1 MIVPTFTT
9 LLWLFARYLSSD
21 LLPALGSFLLDKISE
36 LSVFFDGP
44 GTLDVSDQ
52 V

>member
-9 LLWLFARYLSSD
+9 LLWLFPWYLCSD
-21 LLPALGSFLLDKISE
+21 LLPALRPLLFDKIGE

-44 GTLDVSDQ
+44 GTLYVSD
-52 V
+52 